1 MKLGGVLASEWL
13 SVIIFQRCSILQFL
27 CFCDTSPDTTV
38 KKTTWW
44 LLLSNALWAQNA
56 GLHSISWQ
64 CFLFWWQL
72 LVCCGGAR
80 GALCVLVRWHPLL
93 AIAKRS
99 TDLCSFHRIHQALC
113 VIFVGISPHYCGPNP
128 SCYPLFKN
136 WFICWISSY
145 SC

>member
-1 MKLGGVLASEWL
+1 MGYHFWKDNRMKLGGVLASEWL

-44 LLLSNALWAQNA
+44 LLLSNALWWAQNA

-72 LVCCGGAR
+72 LVCCGGCQGSPVCPCTLASST
-80 GALCVLVRWHPLL
+80 GHCKAQHWPLL
-93 AIAKRS
+93 
-99 TDLCSFHRIHQALC
+99 F
-113 VIFVGISPHYCGPNP
+113 P
-128 SCYPLFKN
+128 SHTSGVVCDF
-136 WFICWISSY
+136 CWNQPSLLWS
-145 SC
+145 